1 MKKNTIRVFFFFF
14 LAIGLFFYNTNLTKA
29 ADPLAKITSITPDPV
44 DTTKVVITGT
54 INAEGGTIL
63 YDNLYNPVVL
73 YGPAGDS
80 GKPDIKSLKSVSCF
94 RSNPTP
100 GPTFCQFDRNSDNS
114 GVFTATISGLVEGGD
129 YVAIPYSADNNSNRY
144 PIGESEGEPFSI
156 KGIAHPIV
164 TFGSTT
170 PVGKNGQEITV
181 NIKNLSA
188 PATGYIELGTATQ
201 IEKTAKYTCTTNG
214 KVSDKKTVSATTGD
228 SSKSITVIF
237 NDLEDGVY
245 CIRPMVVALPYDLA
259 VAEGH
264 ERDRAGFW
272 TAKGALFGIG
282 VKIDPNATNDPGA
295 NALGCKYEKDNK
307 SYCLLAPLPGVGD
320 TTGKLDVTKGIG
332 NYFNMIIKLV
342 MGIIGVLAVLMV
354 VVGGIEYMS
363 TVNLGEKEG
372 ARARITSA
380 ILGLLLALSAYLI
393 LKTINPD
400 LVNVNIGV
408 PEGTIVQEE
417 EFSETS
423 TSGSGVS
430 ISKSQV
436 TIAIPG
442 SVSDMAKQ
450 LLNNS
455 NVSFSGYAN
464 NAAKKDLQAMAD
476 GKQIIRQDG
485 SKGPPLSE
493 KMLAGLLSMAK
504 TMPIKIGVLESAHH
518 NSGPNGHWGGRGV
531 DFQIVHGGGK
541 PAKNTKAN
549 LDYDKKL
556 MEACVAGGAIPTQV
570 FGPCTD
576 DFSYTSSLKLCPYTQ
591 FNSNIDHSNHVHCG
605 W

>member
-408 PEGTIVQEE
+408 PEGTITVDE
-417 EFSETS
+417 SYTP
-423 TSGSGVS
+423 TSGGGQYTGGGGSTNVTKNITSFDTFLKTSSSKYGVECTLIKSLMYAESGGNIKATSGVGAKGLVQLMPSTFTNLGYNMSDIYDPAINIDAAAKYVSKLKSTACNGSSSNSVCNTNNIQYVIASYNGGPKANGYSNICKKGQS
-430 ISKSQV
+430 IDTTAWQC
-436 TIAIPG
+436 TI
-442 SVSDMAKQ
+442 
-450 LLNNS
+450 N
-455 NVSFSGYAN
+455 SGYAETRN
-464 NAAKKDLQAMAD
+464 YV
-476 GKQIIRQDG
+476 
-485 SKGPPLSE
+485 SK
-493 KMLAGLLSMAK
+493 
-504 TMPIKIGVLESAHH
+504 VLGNH
-518 NSGPNGHWGGRGV
+518 
-531 DFQIVHGGGK
+531 
-541 PAKNTKAN
+541 
-549 LDYDKKL
+549 KKL
-556 MEACVAGGAIPTQV
+556 
-570 FGPCTD
+570 TD
-576 DFSYTSSLKLCPYTQ
+576 NAWGC
-591 FNSNIDHSNHVHCG
+591 
-605 W
+605 